1 MQTIKN
7 FLQTCL
13 VAAAVLA
20 VAAGILFLPSAASD
34 GARKGLDFC
43 GQILIPSL
51 FPFMVLSSFIVK
63 SGLAARMSTVLEP
76 ITRLLFRLP
85 GCTGATIAVSL
96 IGGYP
101 AGARGIKALLER
113 GDITPKQGERMLG
126 FSVGAGPAFVISV
139 VGAGLLGSGN
149 AGLVL
154 FFSQIAASILIGML
168 SALFAE
174 REKRSTQT
182 SVKTSPEKID
192 ASSALVESSADA
204 TAGML
209 NMCAFVILFS
219 CLLTLMQY
227 SGMQQFLTNTLI
239 HLGISEQTARSILP
253 ILLEVTSGCSNAA
266 QVGASPALISFGLG
280 WAGACVHFQIS
291 ASLTGIHF
299 SRTQFTLMRFIHG
312 LLAAGISYAVFSLF
326 PQTAAVFSSIDP
338 SVRTHLQYDF
348 SSSTAGSIMLIFL
361 CAAFLVS
368 LSEGMDFKKR
378 KC

>member
-126 FSVGAGPAFVISV
+126 FSVVA
-139 VGAGLLGSGN
+139 
-149 AGLVL
+149 
-154 FFSQIAASILIGML
+154 
-168 SALFAE
+168 
-174 REKRSTQT
+174 
-182 SVKTSPEKID
+182 
-192 ASSALVESSADA
+192 
-204 TAGML
+204 
-209 NMCAFVILFS
+209 
-219 CLLTLMQY
+219 
-227 SGMQQFLTNTLI
+227 
-239 HLGISEQTARSILP
+239 
-253 ILLEVTSGCSNAA
+253 VT
-266 QVGASPALISFGLG
+266 
-280 WAGACVHFQIS
+280 
-291 ASLTGIHF
+291 
-299 SRTQFTLMRFIHG
+299 
-312 LLAAGISYAVFSLF
+312 
-326 PQTAAVFSSIDP
+326 
-338 SVRTHLQYDF
+338 
-348 SSSTAGSIMLIFL
+348 
-361 CAAFLVS
+361 
-368 LSEGMDFKKR
+368 
-378 KC
+378 